1 MQSSMQFPA
10 LENFLSAYFHQD
22 WAAEHG
28 TPGAVADYFAA
39 HESEDQVAQVRD
51 ELARL
56 SAMALDET
64 QLADLF
70 RTLGSEY
77 DPGVDGGTHA
87 GWLAA
92 LKARFEAG

>member
-1 MQSSMQFPA
+1 MQPSTQFPA

-28 TPGAVADYFAA
+28 TPGAVADYFLS
-39 HESEDQVAQVRD
+39 HESEGQVAQLRD

-87 GWLAA
+87 AWLAA
-92 LKARFEAG
+92 LKGRFEAG